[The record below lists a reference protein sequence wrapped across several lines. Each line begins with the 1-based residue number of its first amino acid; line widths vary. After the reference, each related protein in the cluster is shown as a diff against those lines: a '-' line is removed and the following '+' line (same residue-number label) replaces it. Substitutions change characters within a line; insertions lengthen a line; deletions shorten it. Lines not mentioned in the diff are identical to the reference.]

1 MFKKYYKMTAIIEG
15 KSNEGY
21 VKIRTLTDNKT
32 KVANMVR
39 EKLSRYDVQGIKL
52 VRVTKEEYKQFNG
65 YSY

>member
-15 KSNEGY
+15 KPNEGY
-21 VKIRTLTDNKT
+21 IHIRTLTDNKA